1 MRILYFFHIL
11 GVNVFFVIN
20 AKKQLS
26 TSSISFDLS
35 ETGTFNTSHLGFL
48 TPKWHCEICYIPSSE
63 IAGCHA
69 KGELTLFA
77 SIFFDYHLENKEPNH
92 LSWSQTWS

>member
-48 TPKWHCEICYIPSSE
+48 TPK
-63 IAGCHA
+63 
-69 KGELTLFA
+69 
-77 SIFFDYHLENKEPNH
+77 
-92 LSWSQTWS
+92 

>member
-1 MRILYFFHIL
+1 MCVLYFFHIL

-48 TPKWHCEICYIPSSE
+48 TPK
-63 IAGCHA
+63 
-69 KGELTLFA
+69 
-77 SIFFDYHLENKEPNH
+77 
-92 LSWSQTWS
+92 